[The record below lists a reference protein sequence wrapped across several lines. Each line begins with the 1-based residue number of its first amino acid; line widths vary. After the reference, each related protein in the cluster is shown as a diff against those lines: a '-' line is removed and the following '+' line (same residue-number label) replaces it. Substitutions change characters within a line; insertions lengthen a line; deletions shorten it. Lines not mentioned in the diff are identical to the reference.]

1 MALNLALP
9 PPPPAVRKSS
19 KARGVSLSRRAKA
32 SSQASL
38 CCTLAAGFL
47 SMGVFLT
54 ALSPIAHGQA
64 EEGSTSRLQR
74 LIEASKRRADENKRR
89 VAENECKILR
99 QQGRT
104 CSLDSFGSVSEDFIP
119 FDVEISAESPD
130 WKSLA
135 SPAAG
140 KRLPY
145 SKIIKMNYSDSSSE
159 YFVID
164 RDMLRTNHRD
174 AGVFSTYNPWAAFA
188 VNLLT
193 STSDRISL
201 ETKWTADQLEG
212 RLIGTQG
219 CSVWIDCPADVSHP
233 FPSPLEVNAGGEKFK
248 LYGDNG
254 QFTMPLALVK
264 VISKGVS
271 QLTISFE
278 HSNKELSRAGSGKIS
293 LEIDPE
299 TLASLKTLYPY
310 LLKDMKP
317 PGFDLVALDVP
328 KVNTFQELVR
338 STLQGVVMIK
348 AQGRSGTG
356 FIAGPQGF
364 IFTNRHVVGSSKKVD
379 VTYFDGTRFEGD
391 LVFKSHKADFA
402 VIRIDDPPE
411 ISPLP
416 LCYSTYPN
424 PGDSIAVLG
433 SPLGLANTVTK
444 GIISAVRT
452 SSAGS
457 FNNPEGITLIQT
469 DASVN
474 PGNSGGPMLNDQ
486 GEVIGIVTYK
496 HSFGEG
502 LGFATSI
509 IDVLESLEVQKPSHS
524 ADTAM
529 TACGNIANG
538 EQLSTSL
545 D

>member
-1 MALNLALP
+1 MICGSILLDLTTS
-9 PPPPAVRKSS
+9 PPPAPKLCV
-19 KARGVSLSRRAKA
+19 VSLSIETER
-32 SSQASL
+32 SL
-38 CCTLAAGFL
+38 PNLLTSALVAGFL
-47 SMGVFLT
+47 SMGVL
-54 ALSPIAHGQA
+54 AVRPAHGQT
-64 EEGSTSRLQR
+64 EEKNTSRLQH
-74 LIEASKRRADENKRR
+74 LVEASKRRAAENKRR
-89 VAENECKILR
+89 AAENECKILR

-104 CSLDSFGSVSEDFIP
+104 CSLDSSGNISENFIP
-119 FDVEISAESPD
+119 FDVEISAKSSD

-135 SPAAG
+135 SPAVS

-145 SKIIKMNYSDSSSE
+145 SKIIKMNHSDSSPE

-164 RDMLRTNHRD
+164 RDMLRTNSRSAD
-174 AGVFSTYNPWAAFA
+174 VFSVYNPWAAFA

-201 ETKWTADQLEG
+201 ETKWSTDQLEG
-212 RLIGTQG
+212 RLVGAQS
-219 CSVWIDCPADVSHP
+219 CSIWIDCPADASYP
-233 FPSPLEVNAGGEKFK
+233 FPSPLEINAGGEKFK
-248 LYGDNG
+248 LYGDDG
-254 QFTMPLALVK
+254 QFTIPLALIK

-271 QLTISFE
+271 QLTINFE
-278 HSNKELSRAGSGKIS
+278 HSNKELSRAGSERISLKIS
-293 LEIDPE
+293 PE

-317 PGFDLVALDVP
+317 PGFDLVALGVP
-328 KVNTFQELVR
+328 KVNTFQELIR
-338 STLQGVVMIK
+338 NTLQGVVMIK

-356 FIAGPQGF
+356 FIAGPQRL

-379 VTYFDGTRFEGD
+379 VIYFDGTRLEGN
-391 LVFKSHKADFA
+391 LVFKSYEADFA
-402 VIRIDDPPE
+402 VITVNDPPE
-411 ISPLP
+411 ISSLP

-444 GIISAVRT
+444 GIVSAVRT

-474 PGNSGGPMLNDQ
+474 PGNSGGPMINNQ

-509 IDVLESLEVQKPSHS
+509 IDILESLDVQKP
-524 ADTAM
+524 DQNFNTVM
-529 TACGNIANG
+529 TPCGNITSR
-538 EQLSTSL
+538 EQSSTSL

>member
-1 MALNLALP
+1 MPPRNNPSLTSSLGGGHKGLIKRPVVYAAATLFSFMGALALP
-9 PPPPAVRKSS
+9 S
-19 KARGVSLSRRAKA
+19 
-32 SSQASL
+32 
-38 CCTLAAGFL
+38 T
-47 SMGVFLT
+47 
-54 ALSPIAHGQA
+54 AHGQSG
-64 EEGSTSRLQR
+64 ERSTKSSLERM
-74 LIEASKRRADENKRR
+74 IEASEGRA
-89 VAENECKILR
+89 AENECKILR
-99 QQGRT
+99 QQGRS
-104 CSLDSFGSVSEDFIP
+104 CSLDSSGNAGQDFIP
-119 FDVEISAESPD
+119 FDVEISAENPD

-135 SPAAG
+135 SPVVT

-164 RDMLRTNHRD
+164 RDMLSTNHRN
-174 AGVFSTYNPWAAFA
+174 AGASSVYNPWAALV

-193 STSDRISL
+193 STSDKISL

-212 RLIGTQG
+212 RLIGTQD
-219 CSVWIDCPADVSHP
+219 CSIWIDCPADVSHP
-233 FPSPLEVNAGGEKFK
+233 FPSPLEVRAGGEKFK
-248 LYGDNG
+248 LYGDDG

-264 VISKGVS
+264 AISKGIS

-299 TLASLKTLYPY
+299 TLASLKALYPY
-310 LLKDMKP
+310 LLKNMKS
-317 PGFDLVALDVP
+317 PGFDLVALNVS
-328 KVNTFQELVR
+328 KVNTFQELVKN
-338 STLQGVVMIK
+338 TLQGVVMIET
-348 AQGRSGTG
+348 QGRSGTG
-356 FIAGPQGF
+356 FIVGPQRF

-379 VTYFDGTRFEGD
+379 VTYFDGTGFEGN
-391 LVFKSHKADFA
+391 LVFRSHEADFA
-402 VIRIDDPPE
+402 VIQVDHPPE

-416 LCYSTYPN
+416 LCWNTYPN
-424 PGDSIAVLG
+424 PGESIAVLG

-444 GIISAVRT
+444 GIVSAVRT
-452 SSAGS
+452 SSTGS
-457 FNNPEGITLIQT
+457 FNNIPEGVALIQT

-474 PGNSGGPMLNDQ
+474 PGNSGGPMVNDK

-509 IDVLESLEVQKPSHS
+509 IDVLESLDVQKPSQS
-524 ADTAM
+524 PGIAM
-529 TACGNIANG
+529 TPCGNIASG
-538 EQLSTSL
+538 EQLSTSP